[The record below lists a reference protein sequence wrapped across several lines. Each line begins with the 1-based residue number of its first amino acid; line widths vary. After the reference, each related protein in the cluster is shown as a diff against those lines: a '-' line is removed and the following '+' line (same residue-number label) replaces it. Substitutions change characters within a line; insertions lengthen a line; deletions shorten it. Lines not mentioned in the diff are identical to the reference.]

1 MQIRLLRYFVALAR
15 EEHFARAAAA
25 CNVTQPTLS
34 AGIATLED
42 QLGKRLVMRERRY
55 IGLTPEG
62 AAMLPWAQQLLGV
75 HDGLLHAVES
85 RRGPLR
91 GEARLGAIPASM
103 PVVGHVVAA
112 MCTAHPDLSVSVTT
126 QTSREIERALAGFE
140 LDAGLTYLDHE
151 PLANVISVP
160 LYAERYIFVRRAE
173 GGKMLESEGI
183 RWADAVREP
192 LCLLPQ
198 SMQNRRILDGY
209 LTRTGLAV
217 RPRAVAD
224 SYVALLAIVQ
234 SGDFATIMPDSYAA
248 LVADLG
254 WAEMAPLIDPSPPN
268 RIGLIVLDRNPLSPM
283 AAAMLTMAEALI
295 LPVPFGL
302 S

>member
-34 AGIATLED
+34 AGIGALEE
-42 QLGKRLVMRERRY
+42 QLGKRLVVRERRY

-62 AAMLPWAQQLLGV
+62 AAMLPWAQQLLAV
-75 HDGLLHAVES
+75 SDGLLQAVET

-91 GEARLGAIPASM
+91 GEARLGAIPASL
-103 PVVGHVVAA
+103 PVVGQVVAA
-112 MCTAHPDLSVSVTT
+112 MCATHPELSVSVTT
-126 QTSREIERALAGFE
+126 QTSREIERALAAFE

-151 PLANVISVP
+151 PLANVVSVP

-173 GGKMLESEGI
+173 ARTSLAPNGI

-217 RPRAVAD
+217 RPRAIAD
-224 SYVALLAIVQ
+224 SYIALLAIVQ
-234 SGDFATIMPDSYAA
+234 SGRFATIMPDSYTA
-248 LVADLG
+248 LIADLG
-254 WAEMAPLIDPSPPN
+254 WAEIAPLVDPSPPS
-268 RIGLIVLDRNPLSPM
+268 RIGLIALDRNPLSPM
-283 AAAMLTMAEALI
+283 AGAMLAMAEALK
-295 LPVPFGL
+295 LPTPFSL
-302 S
+302 D